1 MTITTA
7 APSSHLTITAIRW
20 RLLNKLGDAGATPM
34 RAMELLDSQDGTDDD
49 LRWLGEN
56 DLVVAT
62 IIGRTTRLDLVE
74 HLTHHGTVMVLGL
87 RLNGRGRRTLGAWQN
102 RVLQHLFTTGRR
114 MPLRTLMANAAADV
128 SNIAILCR
136 RRLLTVA
143 VRATGEVITAD
154 DLRLL
159 PAATLT
165 VKLTDKG
172 RTYLPL

>member
-1 MTITTA
+1 MTTT

-20 RLLNKLGDAGATPM
+20 RLLNKLGESGATPM
-34 RAMELLDSQDGTDDD
+34 RGIELLDGQDGTDEDI
-49 LRWLGEN
+49 LWLGEN

-62 IIGRTTRLDLVE
+62 IFGRTTRLDLVE

-87 RLNGRGRRTLGAWQN
+87 RLNARGRRTLGAWQN
-102 RVLQHLFTTGRR
+102 RVLLHLFTASRR
-114 MPLRTLMANAAADV
+114 MPLRTLMANAAVDV
-128 SNIAILCR
+128 SNIQILCR

-143 VRATGEVITAD
+143 VRATGEVLPAEEVP
-154 DLRLL
+154 LL
-159 PAATLT
+159 PPATLT